1 MSNLKKKVIRSTKEL
16 SVKMTVK
23 KDTGELLGKSKDII
37 VVKLRPARNH
47 MVLRDL
53 STSISKSNILNCI

>member
-1 MSNLKKKVIRSTKEL
+1 
-16 SVKMTVK
+16 MTVK